1 MTDQINEGAR
11 MPRRANITTIAD
23 ETHTSRQRAAAILK
37 AAGMRKGPDDK
48 FVFDK
53 AVATILALIDPAR
66 SVGHVAGGDDTA
78 LSDGV
83 AGNVSA
89 LSAAKAAYEAARTR
103 KMEISVA
110 QIEGRLVDRDAAI
123 ALARDL
129 AVHVRSGLSGVGA
142 RTAADLAATNDP
154 AKAQSIV
161 DQAIHDALTRL
172 SSLDTYILGDS
183 TE

>member
-1 MTDQINEGAR
+1 MTDQNGDGGR
-11 MPRRANITTIAD
+11 TPKRANISAIA
-23 ETHTSRQRAAAILK
+23 EATHTSRKRAAAILK
-37 AAGMRKGPDDK
+37 AADRRRDARGTYLFKE
-48 FVFDK
+48 
-53 AVATILALIDPAR
+53 ACETITALIDPSR
-66 SVGHVAGGDDTA
+66 SVGHQAGGDASA

-83 AGNVSA
+83 AGNISA
-89 LSAAKAAYEAARTR
+89 LSGAKAAHEVARTR
-103 KMEISVA
+103 RL
-110 QIEGRLVDRDAAI
+110 QIETAKLEGRLVDREAVT

-154 AKAQSIV
+154 AKAQAIV
-161 DQAIHDALTRL
+161 DEAIHAALARL